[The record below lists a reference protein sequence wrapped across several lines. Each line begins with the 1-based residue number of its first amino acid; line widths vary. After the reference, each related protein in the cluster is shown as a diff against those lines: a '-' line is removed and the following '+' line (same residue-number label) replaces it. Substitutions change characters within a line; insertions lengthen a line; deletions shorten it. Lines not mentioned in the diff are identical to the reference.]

1 MSIGVEIATEA
12 TSQAILSAITSP
24 ISGAMTETTGL
35 AILASIESFRT
46 SFIGVLDGDKDAV
59 KTRADTGND
68 TGE

>member
-24 ISGAMTETTGL
+24 TSGAMTEATGL

-46 SFIGVLDGDKDAV
+46 SFIGVLDSDKDAV
-59 KTRADTGND
+59 KTRADTGPD